1 MSHNELLAAAAH
13 LHVLLRRKTGRITDT
28 EWMAQNRQYAN
39 AIVQFARDKAA
50 NDGHIDLLPL
60 AERLESLV
68 AQLPTEKVRRA
79 PPVEAPPPE
88 PVVAPAPVREPM
100 WSDSLS
106 QSAREALNA
115 RYIGQLR

>member
-28 EWMAQNRQYAN
+28 EWMAQNPQYAS

-79 PPVEAPPPE
+79 HPVEVPP
-88 PVVAPAPVREPM
+88 PAPVAAPVGDPV